1 MAAASIAPITAL
13 HHSNGLL
20 LVGSANIIRVYTA
33 ATGAL
38 ISTTTV
44 LPAGESVHGIRIIA
58 HNFLL
63 VFGVREVRCHR
74 LDEQHN
80 IAIQPSFARRSPRRV
95 LCLHFECV
103 GGRELL
109 GIGTDENAIRW
120 VTLDASA
127 ADGVVACSD
136 APLLYAMAL
145 QRVGSRRF
153 LSIGG
158 SAFRDVI
165 AWDATPSSSASSSK
179 VVRPPLCRLVG
190 HEGAVFRVVPSP
202 CGSWLATVSDDRRV
216 LLWAT
221 PTIESSADD
230 DDDQVERMQRT
241 CTEPVSEVRSVAA
254 WFAHGA
260 RVWDAAFIVGGVGDT
275 TAAATG
281 DTTSK
286 PLLLAS
292 SGEDC
297 LVKLWRV
304 ALATAGRQEAEV
316 TLLSTLRGHS
326 GKHVWCV
333 TSIGANGVASGGA
346 DGAVKLW
353 PLPQSAVAEP
363 TTITAAA
370 ASGSSSAAVPA
381 SMVQLP
387 PEEPGAIR
395 ALDILET
402 VGCAFAATASGSVW
416 ALPLGDEQPPQ
427 RLYKEDGNR
436 WSVVHAT
443 ILDGDSN
450 MKKHSNLKH
459 SNMKNVIVLLGSASG
474 DALLLQIEDYGYSG
488 KWTVYPA
495 TQWRAHKTCIMQF
508 AWATPYQPQ
517 VACNLA
523 SADSTGE
530 LTTWPPMVSEAYAC
544 PPRGTYRPLP
554 ASQRIT
560 ALAFASPSVWLCGGS
575 AGGLALLSCAQ
586 YSIGSS
592 DGATA
597 ETFIEHAHG
606 SQPVTSILVEDPPP
620 GAAAPVFTCGRNG
633 VVNAHGQSPWFALPA
648 VHAITHG

>member
-1 MAAASIAPITAL
+1 MASSRARTR
-13 HHSNGLL
+13 HF
-20 LVGSANIIRVYTA
+20 YTPWHC
-33 ATGAL
+33 
-38 ISTTTV
+38 S
-44 LPAGESVHGIRIIA
+44 
-58 HNFLL
+58 
-63 VFGVREVRCHR
+63 
-74 LDEQHN
+74 
-80 IAIQPSFARRSPRRV
+80 
-95 LCLHFECV
+95 
-103 GGRELL
+103 
-109 GIGTDENAIRW
+109 
-120 VTLDASA
+120 ASA
-127 ADGVVACSD
+127 AGDSSLLAVQPFAMSLRGTQRRPPRPLPQRSCGLRCAVSSATR
-136 APLLYAMAL
+136 AP
-145 QRVGSRRF
+145 
-153 LSIGG
+153 
-158 SAFRDVI
+158 
-165 AWDATPSSSASSSK
+165 SSASCPPHVARGLRPSPMIGASSSG
-179 VVRPPLCRLVG
+179 RRQPS
-190 HEGAVFRVVPSP
+190 RVV
-202 CGSWLATVSDDRRV
+202 
-216 LLWAT
+216 
-221 PTIESSADD
+221 DD

-260 RVWDAAFIVGGVGDT
+260 RVWDAAFIGGDT

-381 SMVQLP
+381 SMVSLP
-387 PEEPGAIR
+387 PEETGAIR

-474 DALLLQIEDYGYSG
+474 DARFCRSKNGHSG

-508 AWATPYQPQ
+508 AWATPTSPKLRAISQARTQ
-517 VACNLA
+517 QA
-523 SADSTGE
+523 S
-530 LTTWPPMVSEAYAC
+530 
-544 PPRGTYRPLP
+544 
-554 ASQRIT
+554 
-560 ALAFASPSVWLCGGS
+560 
-575 AGGLALLSCAQ
+575 
-586 YSIGSS
+586 
-592 DGATA
+592 
-597 ETFIEHAHG
+597 
-606 SQPVTSILVEDPPP
+606 
-620 GAAAPVFTCGRNG
+620 
-633 VVNAHGQSPWFALPA
+633 
-648 VHAITHG
+648 